1 MKKFQIFAIAAMAV
15 LMMSC
20 GSKPYDEGTVNDLR
34 EKVFSLTPEDYP
46 EVVKQVDGILTY
58 FEQKYTA
65 EEIKE
70 NDRKVMMGEDGF
82 GSDTELFKTMNLL
95 DSALTGMDDQMD
107 EATKKAYDKYQERRK
122 ALRAF

>member
-1 MKKFQIFAIAAMAV
+1 MKKIKFFAIAAMAV